1 MSYMPTARR
10 AVLRA
15 GVSLVALAGLSL
27 AIAGVAQAAPSA
39 PASAAPAAKA
49 APPAKAKASSKVVDF
64 HKWSSYLGTESD
76 QYSAYD
82 QINRSNVKA
91 LKPAWTFETGAGSPD
106 HFQPLFVDGKLY
118 IILHG
123 NALVALDAASGQEL
137 WRKALQGRA
146 GSRGM
151 NYWQS
156 ADGKDRRLL
165 FMNNGML
172 TAVSAENG
180 DPIPGFGDG
189 GKVDIRVGL
198 STDISKMRP
207 LQTDNPGQVYK
218 NTVIIS
224 LPAGAYDFA
233 SPPADIHAYDVRT
246 GKLVWQFHVVPQK
259 GEFGYDTW
267 PEKDHEKFGGV
278 HNWSESTIDPELG
291 IMYIPTG
298 TGRYDFYGGT
308 RPGNNLF
315 ANSILALD
323 AKTGKRIWHFQAVH
337 HDLWDYDFSVA
348 PKLLTIHKDG
358 KDIPIIA
365 QASKQGFLYVL
376 NRKTGKPIWPIVER
390 PVPASD
396 VPGEQ
401 ASPTQPF
408 PTLPKPYARQKFTE
422 ADIDPYISDADK
434 AKVKQQLHDCRNEG
448 IFTPPALTC
457 SIEVPGHNGGAEW
470 GLVAAD
476 PVKHRVFVA
485 ARNLPTYDKLTLDLK
500 AKVEDMPNG
509 GGDVKPY
516 KAPVD
521 FMLQSNSLSAMA
533 PPWSMITAY
542 NMDTGQI
549 IWQVPDGEVTP
560 LAEKGIKDTGSHVPR
575 GGTIA
580 TAGQLVFNGTSSDRK
595 IRARDAATGK
605 VLWEY
610 DIPAAQ
616 EGVPAVY
623 EVKGRQYIVF
633 PVGGNGEFSNN
644 LGLSKPGPSQ
654 YMAFALPEGAHK
666 GGHKAKAAAKPKA

>member
-1 MSYMPTARR
+1 MPPYMPSQRR
-10 AVLRA
+10 RHLRIGSSLLASA
-15 GVSLVALAGLSL
+15 GLCLALA
-27 AIAGVAQAAPSA
+27 AGAQAAPAASA
-39 PASAAPAAKA
+39 KAAPAAKA
-49 APPAKAKASSKVVDF
+49 PAAAPAKAKTAGSSKVVDF
-64 HKWSSYLGTESD
+64 HKWDEYLGTESD
-76 QYSAYD
+76 QYSAYN
-82 QINRSNVKA
+82 QINRSNVSKLA
-91 LKPAWTFETGAGSPD
+91 PAWTFETGAGSPD

-123 NALVALDAASGQEL
+123 NTLVSLDAASGKEL
-137 WRKALQGRA
+137 WRKPLQGRA

-156 ADGKDRRLL
+156 ANGKDRRLL
-165 FMNNGML
+165 FLNNGML
-172 TAVSAENG
+172 TAVSAETG
-180 DPIPGFGDG
+180 DPIPTFGED

-198 STDISKMRP
+198 AGDISKIRP

-218 NTVIIS
+218 NLVIIS

-246 GKLVWQFHVVPQK
+246 GKLVWKFHVVPQK

-267 PEKDHEKFGGV
+267 PAKDHEKYGGV

-408 PTLPKPYARQKFTE
+408 PTWPKPFARQGKFT
-422 ADIDPYISDADK
+422 DDLIDPYISDADK

-448 IFTPPALTC
+448 IFTPPSLTC
-457 SIEVPGHNGGAEW
+457 TIEIPGHNGGAEW

-485 ARNLPTYDKLTLDLK
+485 ARNLPTYDKLSLDPK
-500 AKVEDMPNG
+500 EDPASLPNAG
-509 GGDVKPY
+509 PDVKPY

-521 FMLQSNSLSAMA
+521 FMLQSNSLSAIA
-533 PPWSMITAY
+533 PPWSTITAY
-542 NMDTGQI
+542 DMDSGKI

-560 LAEKGIKDTGSHVPR
+560 LAEKGITGTGSHVPR

-580 TAGQLVFNGTSSDRK
+580 TAGGLVFNGTSSDRK
-595 IRARDAATGK
+595 VRARDAATGK

-610 DIPAAQ
+610 DLPAAQ

-654 YMAFALPEGAHK
+654 YIAFALP
-666 GGHKAKAAAKPKA
+666 AK

>member
-1 MSYMPTARR
+1 MSYKPSARC
-10 AVLRA
+10 AALRA
-15 GVSLVALAGLSL
+15 GASLLALAGLAL
-27 AIAGVAQAAPSA
+27 AVAGGAQAAPAPAKAPSA
-39 PASAAPAAKA
+39 PAAMAPAAPAAKA
-49 APPAKAKASSKVVDF
+49 RARPSSKVVDF

-82 QINRSNVKA
+82 QINRSNVKE
-91 LKPAWTFETGAGSPD
+91 LKPAWTFETGPGAPD

-123 NALVALDAASGQEL
+123 NTLVSLDAATGKEL
-137 WRKALQGRA
+137 WRKPLQGRA

-156 ADGKDRRLL
+156 PDGKDRRLL

-172 TAVSAENG
+172 TAVSADNG
-180 DPIPGFGDG
+180 DPIPTFGED

-198 STDISKMRP
+198 AGDISKIRP

-218 NTVIIS
+218 NLIIIS
-224 LPAGAYDFA
+224 LPAGAYDFT

-246 GKLVWQFHVVPQK
+246 GKLVWIFHTVPRK
-259 GEFGYDTW
+259 GEYGYDTW
-267 PEKDHEKFGGV
+267 PAKDHDKFGGV
-278 HNWSESTIDPELG
+278 HNWSESTIDPALG

-323 AKTGKRIWHFQAVH
+323 AKTGKRIWSFQAVH

-408 PTLPKPYARQKFTE
+408 PTWPKPFARQGKFT
-422 ADIDPYISDADK
+422 DDLINPYISDADK
-434 AKVKQQLHDCRNEG
+434 EKVKKQLHDCRNEG

-457 SIEVPGHNGGAEW
+457 SIEIPGHNGGAEW

-485 ARNLPTYDKLTLDLK
+485 ARNLPTYDKLSLDPK
-500 AKVEDMPNG
+500 EDPASLPNAG
-509 GGDVKPY
+509 PDVKPY

-521 FMLQSNSLSAMA
+521 FMLQSNSLSAIA
-533 PPWSMITAY
+533 PPWSTITAY
-542 NMDTGQI
+542 DMDTGKI
-549 IWQVPDGEVTP
+549 IWQVPDGDVTP
-560 LAEKGIKDTGSHVPR
+560 LAEKGITGTGSHVPR

-580 TAGQLVFNGTSSDRK
+580 TAGGLVFNGTSSDRK
-595 IRARDAATGK
+595 VRARDAATGK
-605 VLWEY
+605 VLWSY
-610 DIPAAQ
+610 DIPAASD
-616 EGVPAVY
+616 GVPAVY

-654 YMAFALPEGAHK
+654 YIAFALPR
-666 GGHKAKAAAKPKA
+666 

>member
-1 MSYMPTARR
+1 MNNPPQTASARR
-10 AVLRA
+10 RFLSVWASGLSAA
-15 GVSLVALAGLSL
+15 GVAVALA
-27 AIAGVAQAAPSA
+27 AAAHAAPIG
-39 PASAAPAAKA
+39 KGI
-49 APPAKAKASSKVVDF
+49 DY
-64 HKWSSYLGTESD
+64 HKWESYLGPESS
-76 QYSAYD
+76 QFSAYD
-82 QINRSNVKA
+82 QINKSNVGK
-91 LKPAWTFETGAGSPD
+91 LQVAWTFETGPGSPD
-106 HFQPLFVDGKLY
+106 HFQPLVVKGVMY
-118 IILHG
+118 IMTHG
-123 NALVALDAASGQEL
+123 NTLVALDAATGKEL
-137 WRKALQGRA
+137 WRKPMQGRV

-156 ADGKDRRLL
+156 EDGKDRRLL
-165 FMNNGML
+165 FLNNGML
-172 TAVSAENG
+172 RAVSADTGEF
-180 DPIPGFGDG
+180 ITSFGPEG
-189 GKVDIRVGL
+189 GVDIRIGL
-198 STDISKMRP
+198 ANDISKMRP

-218 NTVIIS
+218 NLIIMS

-246 GKLVWQFHVVPQK
+246 GKLVWQFHVVPRK

-267 PEKDHEKFGGV
+267 PAKDHEKFGGV

-358 KDIPIIA
+358 KDIPIVA

-376 NRKTGKPIWPIVER
+376 DRRNGKPIWPIVEK

-396 VPGEQ
+396 VPGEH

-408 PTLPKPYARQKFTE
+408 PTWPKPFARQGKVT
-422 ADIDPYISDADK
+422 DDLIDPYISDADK
-434 AKVKQQLHDCRNEG
+434 EKVRQQLHTCRNEG
-448 IFTPPALTC
+448 IFTPPSLTC
-457 SIEVPGHNGGAEW
+457 TIQIPGHNGGAEW
-470 GLVAAD
+470 GLVAVD
-476 PVKHRVFVA
+476 PVKHRLFVV
-485 ARNLPTYDKLTLDLK
+485 ARNLPTYDKLSLDPK
-500 AKVEDMPNG
+500 EDPASLPNAG
-509 GGDVKPY
+509 PDVKPY

-521 FMLQSNSLSAMA
+521 FMLQSNSLSGIA
-533 PPWSMITAY
+533 PPWSLITAY
-542 NMDTGQI
+542 DMDTGNI

-560 LAEKGIKDTGSHVPR
+560 LVEKGITGTGSHVPR
-575 GGTIA
+575 GGTLA
-580 TAGQLVFNGTSSDRK
+580 TGGGLVFNGTSSDRK
-595 IRARDAATGK
+595 IRARDEDTGK
-605 VLWEY
+605 VLWET

-623 EVKGRQYIVF
+623 EVGGREYIVF

-654 YMAFALPEGAHK
+654 YMAFALPR
-666 GGHKAKAAAKPKA
+666 